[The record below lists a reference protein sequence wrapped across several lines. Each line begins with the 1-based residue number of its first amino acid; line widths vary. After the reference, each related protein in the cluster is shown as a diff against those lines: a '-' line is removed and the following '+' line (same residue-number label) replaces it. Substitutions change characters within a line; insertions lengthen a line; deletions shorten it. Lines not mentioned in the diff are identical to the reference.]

1 MPLCV
6 AAIYVDIC
14 RQGAPAA
21 AQYVDKAAICRQ
33 RAPAGICRQGALT
46 AAQYV
51 DKA

>member
-21 AQYVDKAAICRQ
+21 AQYVDKAHTHRQ
-33 RAPAGICRQGALT
+33 QSVDKEH
-46 AAQYV
+46 QQEYV
-51 DKA
+51 DKEH

>member
-14 RQGAPAA
+14 RQGAHSQA
-21 AQYVDKAAICRQ
+21 AAICRQ

-51 DKA
+51 DKV